1 MQRADQYG
9 GTRRRPT
16 EREMKLTD
24 LFSRA
29 TRRAR
34 YPNEIEAPAGLGN
47 ELGNGAPDRSS
58 MADLVRLLKEA
69 DDAQKASGTRP
80 A

>member
-1 MQRADQYG
+1 
-9 GTRRRPT
+9 
-16 EREMKLTD
+16 MKLTD

-29 TRRAR
+29 RRRRAR
-34 YPNEIEAPAGLGN
+34 YPDKIEAPARLGN
-47 ELGNGAPDRSS
+47 DGADHSS

-69 DDAQKASGTRP
+69 DDAQQVSGTRR